1 MARRRRRFRLK
12 PAGYAVVGVL
22 LLVIGLC
29 IYAIVRAIVGGP
41 DPEEIILPEASASQ
55 TPEIMQSTQT
65 PVPEQTPSPTPIIT
79 PTPFGP
85 TPTPITYTAP
95 PTNTPKPLNTPRT
108 PTSSEKKNAKIGT
121 LQNDD
126 VNLREGP
133 STDYERIGKYDK
145 GATMKVYDE
154 DGDFY
159 FVRMDK
165 DEKVGFI
172 SKKFVVVTD
181 TAAVTIPPDVP
192 TDAVGGKVTATVVA
206 LRKGPNQTDGAIT
219 ELEKGDVVFV
229 YYQVGEYYY
238 VEVASTGRKGFA
250 AAKYIHAEGSVPV
263 K

>member
-65 PVPEQTPSPTPIIT
+65 PVPEQTPSPTPIVT
-79 PTPFGP
+79 PTPLV
-85 TPTPITYTAP
+85 TPTPVTYTQA
-95 PTNTPKPLNTPRT
+95 PTNTPKPQATPRT

-121 LQNDD
+121 LQNDG

-133 STDYERIGKYDK
+133 STDYERIGNYNK

-159 FVRMDK
+159 FVKMDK
-165 DEKVGFI
+165 DDKVGFI

-181 TAAVTIPPDVP
+181 TAEVTIPPEVP
-192 TDAVGGKVTATVVA
+192 TDAVGGKITASVVA
-206 LRKGPNQTDGAIT
+206 LRKGPNKTDTAIT
-219 ELEKGDVVFV
+219 ELEKGDVVYV
-229 YYQVGEYYY
+229 YYKVGEFYY
-238 VEVASTGRKGFA
+238 VEVAATGKKGFA
-250 AAKYIHAEGSVPV
+250 YASYVSAEGSVPV

>member
-29 IYAIVRAIVGGP
+29 IYAIIRAIVGGP
-41 DPEEIILPEASASQ
+41 DPEDALLPDAAASE

-65 PVPEQTPSPTPIIT
+65 PVPQQTPSPTPIVT
-79 PTPFGP
+79 PPQLTLSPTPVMV
-85 TPTPITYTAP
+85 TQQ
-95 PTNTPKPLNTPRT
+95 PTNTPKPNATPRV
-108 PTSSEKKNAKIGT
+108 PTSSEKKNAKVGT

-133 STDYERIGKYDK
+133 STDYDRIGRYDK
-145 GATMKVYDE
+145 GATMKVYDT

-159 FVRMDK
+159 FVKMDK
-165 DEKVGFI
+165 DDKVGFI

-181 TAAVTIPPDVP
+181 TAEVTIPPEVP
-192 TDAVGGKVTATVVA
+192 TDAVGGKVTASVVA
-206 LRKGPNQTDGAIT
+206 LRKGPNKTDTAIT
-219 ELEKGDVVFV
+219 EIEKGDVVFV
-229 YYQVGEYYY
+229 YYQVGEFYY
-238 VEVASTGRKGFA
+238 VEVAETGRKGFA
-250 AAKYIHAEGSVPV
+250 YASYIKPEGSVPV